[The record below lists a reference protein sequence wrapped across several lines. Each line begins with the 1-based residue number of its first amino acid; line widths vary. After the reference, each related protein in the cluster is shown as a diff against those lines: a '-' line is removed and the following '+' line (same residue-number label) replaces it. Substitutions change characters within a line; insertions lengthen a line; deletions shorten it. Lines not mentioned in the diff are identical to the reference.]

1 MVDSAVAAVA
11 ALQSVPRVVALL
23 VVCGMLCKA
32 HAVLLVAWWQ
42 PALAVNPQ
50 QSQNRSFTRS
60 VLPVCFCVSG
70 TACFL
75 PASTS
80 LQRYACI
87 AELT

>member
-60 VLPVCFCVSG
+60 VLPVCFVV
-70 TACFL
+70 FL
-75 PASTS
+75 GLHVFCP
-80 LQRYACI
+80 LQHHCKGMLA
-87 AELT
+87 